1 MNFQALSGLR
11 RQRERWAATYEAA
24 RATYRA
30 LQAADRDGTAGAR
43 PAEPATV
50 PGPGYIG

>member
-11 RQRERWAATYEAA
+11 RHGERWAASYEAA

-30 LQAADRDGTAGAR
+30 LQAADRDGTAGAK
-43 PAEPATV
+43 PAEPAMV